1 MRLNYKRLRIAAG
14 IVAVVCMLMLVPLA
28 ASKAYIATTG
38 QALYEACGGAAPHVC
53 LSYIAG
59 IVDMH
64 EAGLSPTSVALF
76 CPIDAP
82 PEKVGRGIWLYF
94 EQHPEA
100 REQPAALGAIQALA
114 LMFPCE

>member
-1 MRLNYKRLRIAAG
+1 MRLIVKRLQAAAG
-14 IVAVVCMLMLVPLA
+14 VAAIAGALAFVPVIA
-28 ASKAYIATTG
+28 PKAYVATTG
-38 QALYEACGGAAPHVC
+38 QALYDACGGAAPHVC

-64 EAGLSPTSVALF
+64 EAGLSASAIALF

-100 REQPAALGAIQALA
+100 LDQPAALGAVQALA

>member
-1 MRLNYKRLRIAAG
+1 MRLTVKSLRLAAL
-14 IVAVVCMLMLVPLA
+14 AAALALVPLSA
-28 ASKAYIATTG
+28 PKAYIATTG

-64 EAGLSPTSVALF
+64 EAGLSPSSVALF

-94 EQHPEA
+94 DQHPEA
-100 REQPAALGAIQALA
+100 LKQPAALGAVQALA

>member
-1 MRLNYKRLRIAAG
+1 MHLNFKSLHLAVLMAAL
-14 IVAVVCMLMLVPLA
+14 ALVPLGSA
-28 ASKAYIATTG
+28 KAYTATTG

-64 EAGLSPTSVALF
+64 EAGLSPSSVALF
-76 CPIDAP
+76 CPVDAP

-94 EQHPEA
+94 DQHPEA
-100 REQPAALGAIQALA
+100 LDQPAAYGAVQALA
-114 LMFPCE
+114 LMFPCD

>member
-1 MRLNYKRLRIAAG
+1 MRLNTKPLRIAAG
-14 IVAVVCMLMLVPLA
+14 AAVVAAMLMLVPLSA
-28 ASKAYIATTG
+28 PKAYVATGG

-64 EAGLSPTSVALF
+64 EAGLSPSSVALF

-94 EQHPEA
+94 DQHPEA
-100 REQPAALGAIQALA
+100 LDQPAALGAVQALA